1 MFPFDDV
8 IMKSD
13 SYLIGY
19 ADCKWLT
26 WHTGCCSGGRIEGG
40 RTWIKN
46 NNNIAIRKRS
56 IPLTG
61 SKEGYSLHKL
71 LFCMPW
77 TASNAVCH
85 LDNSISNWLFQVKQS
100 VHITDLKFSCSP
112 WTGYNFHEVSYGLLS
127 SLMASRDIFCM
138 LCICSSCKVSF
149 DSTVK
154 EICIQFVLCCG
165 LLWFGKFHPY
175 SSGLIHWHWGNHVIA
190 PVPVKWLWKLWVNW
204 SHESTMWIPISRM
217 MVFLLSRV
225 ISDYSLKYVYLGW
238 YAIYHMALI
247 DGTRTWWSIIHVTIL
262 AIVVLYLLWLIFY
275 IFSGNLFESGFFTI
289 AWCYSCQC

>member
-1 MFPFDDV
+1 MCNVVGCQSCLLISFKVSSAALRQQFTVSWWYSHNKTEHNKQYCDVIMGAVASQITSLTIVYSTVYSDADQRKHQSSASLAFLRGIHRGPVNSPHIWPVTRKMFPFDDV

-13 SYLIGY
+13 TYLMGY

-26 WHTGCCSGGRIEGG
+26 WHSGCWCGGRIEGG

-46 NNNIAIRKRS
+46 SNNIAIWKRS

-71 LFCMPW
+71 LFCMLR

-112 WTGYNFHEVSYGLLS
+112 WTGYNFHEVSFGLLS

-154 EICIQFVLCCG
+154 EICSQFVLCCG
-165 LLWFGKFHPY
+165 LL
-175 SSGLIHWHWGNHVIA
+175 
-190 PVPVKWLWKLWVNW
+190 
-204 SHESTMWIPISRM
+204 
-217 MVFLLSRV
+217 
-225 ISDYSLKYVYLGW
+225 
-238 YAIYHMALI
+238 
-247 DGTRTWWSIIHVTIL
+247 
-262 AIVVLYLLWLIFY
+262 
-275 IFSGNLFESGFFTI
+275 
-289 AWCYSCQC
+289 